1 MLKVL
6 GWLWALVL
14 LGWIGSLVVEWFFTS
29 DVACPLDPNTSV
41 YGTAQWSWLPPG
53 RVCAWQVPGGTH
65 TDGAPASRVGML
77 LLFALWGASLLLV
90 RRSKEG
96 TH

>member
-6 GWLWALVL
+6 SWTWALVL
-14 LGWIGSLVVEWFFTS
+14 LGWVALLAVEWSLTS

-41 YGTAQWSWLPPG
+41 YGTARWSWLPPG
-53 RVCAWQVPGGTH
+53 RACTWQVPGGTH
-65 TDGAPASRVGML
+65 TEEAPASRFGML

-90 RRSKEG
+90 RRSESG
-96 TH
+96 SR